1 MTPKY
6 LSFLAA
12 IFLLTVTLNAAVSGQ
27 FRFDRWSTD
36 NGLPQNG
43 VRGIARTLDGYLW
56 VTTFDGLARFDG
68 LKFDTFNKGNTSGI
82 LSNRFIGL
90 FVNKEGILFARAE
103 DGSLTI
109 YKDGKFSTLTS
120 EQVPNDSISYIKES
134 ETGETLFQTYN
145 AADKSKYWYEYKD
158 GEFIFK
164 EKYAVAEFNN
174 QRVYKS
180 KSGRIW
186 TINRHRTTEK
196 YLGRETVYP
205 LDLSKT
211 NLEVAL
217 FEDGKNGLWVGES
230 KVYRLSGGKIRT
242 FDEKDGLIPI
252 VSYHSFLEEPDG
264 SIWFASSGGP
274 SGGIGLIRHQ
284 DGKIVFWN
292 KEKGL
297 SSDIY
302 EVFQD
307 KQTKQLFFATDE
319 GLFSRKN
326 EVIKGFNAKNS
337 NPKIEAYPIIQDKKG
352 KIWIGTNR
360 GLFVLEDGEFHSV
373 RLKMDKTDERY
384 DYWENPKVS
393 VRSLWQDEQ
402 ERLWIGTNG
411 TAFIAKDGKAKEITQ
426 ARHSSVFAILPD
438 RNGNIWLA
446 TNKGVLQ
453 FNGEKFVGNFT
464 VRDGLAGDS
473 VNVVLEDSK
482 GAIWFGGQNGLAK
495 YFDGKFTTY
504 TKNEGLPGGIVR
516 SLYEDSDGVLWIGTY
531 DEGLVRFKNGRFS
544 NIREKNGL
552 FSNGVFAIREDEEGN
567 FWFSSNQGI
576 YRTKRRHLNYFADG
590 NIKKVS
596 SVSYGKADGMIS
608 IECNG
613 GAQPSS
619 IVDKDGYFWFPTQ
632 EGVVRVDSKSEIY
645 FSPPPP
651 VIIESVAIERKNVD
665 ILEKITVPAESR
677 NVEIF
682 YSAISFN
689 KPEQTRFR
697 YKLEGYD
704 TDWVENDTRRSA
716 FYSDI
721 PPGDYVFRVQAANID
736 GFWNE
741 TGAKI
746 EIESL
751 PFIYQTKLFYLLCV
765 LVFILIA
772 LSIWRYSVYN
782 FKRREIKLT
791 RLVAERTAELNA
803 ANEELQLLA
812 DFDVLTKIS
821 NRRVFEKFLKDEW
834 NRAVRAKGKIS
845 LILLDVDF
853 FKLYNDTYGHQA
865 GDDCLQKIAQTIS
878 ETVKRPGDL
887 AARFGGEEFIVGL
900 GGTDEEGSIEIAK
913 QLLENINNL
922 QILHEASE
930 VKNTITISIGIATLS
945 PKEGNG
951 EADLIKKAD
960 EALYKA
966 KNNGRNGFY
975 SITDSIDDFSV
986 LDEQIIL

>member
-6 LSFLAA
+6 LFFLAN
-12 IFLLTVTLNAAVSGQ
+12 FLLITALNAAVFGQ

-56 VTTFDGLARFDG
+56 ATTFDGLARFDG
-68 LKFDTFNKGNTSGI
+68 LKIDTFNKGNTPGI
-82 LSNRFIGL
+82 LNNRFIGL
-90 FVNKEGILFARAE
+90 FVNKEGVLFARTE

-109 YKDGKFSTLTS
+109 YEDGNFSTLTP
-120 EQVPNDSISYIKES
+120 EQVPNDSISYIMAGEN
-134 ETGETLFQTYN
+134 GETLFQTYN

-164 EKYAVAEFNN
+164 EKYAVADFNQ
-174 QRVYKS
+174 QRIYKS
-180 KSGRIW
+180 SSGRVW
-186 TINRHRTTEK
+186 TVNRKKTTESF
-196 YLGRETVYP
+196 LGKETVYP
-205 LDLSKT
+205 LDLSRT

-217 FEDGKNGLWVGES
+217 FEDSQNGLWVGES
-230 KVYRLSGGKIRT
+230 KVYHLSNGKIRT

-274 SGGIGLIRHQ
+274 SGGIGLVRQ
-284 DGKIVFWN
+284 KEGKISFWN
-292 KEKGL
+292 KDKGL

-302 EVFQD
+302 AIFQD
-307 KQTKQLFFATDE
+307 KQSKQLFFATDE

-326 EVIKGFNAKNS
+326 EVIKTFNTKNS

-352 KIWIGTNR
+352 TIWIGTNR
-360 GLFVLEDGEFHSV
+360 GLFILENEEFRSV
-373 RLKMDKTDERY
+373 HLKMEKTEEHF

-393 VRSLWQDEQ
+393 VQSLWQDEQ

-411 TAFIAKDGKAKEITQ
+411 TAFIVKDGKAKEIKE
-426 ARHSSVFAILPD
+426 ARHLSVFAIQPD
-438 RNGNIWLA
+438 KNGNIWLA

-453 FNGEKFVGNFT
+453 FRDEKIVNKFT
-464 VRDGLAGDS
+464 VKDGLAGDF
-473 VNVVLEDSK
+473 VTVVFEDSK
-482 GAIWFGGQNGLAK
+482 GAVWFGGQNGLAK
-495 YFDGKFTTY
+495 YTDGKFKTY
-504 TKNEGLPGGIVR
+504 SKSYGLPVGIVR
-516 SLYEDSDGVLWIGTY
+516 SIYEDADGVLWIGTY
-531 DEGLVRFKNGRFS
+531 DEGLVRFKNGKFF
-544 NIREKNGL
+544 NIREKDGL
-552 FSNGVFAIREDEEGN
+552 FSNGVFAIREDQEGN
-567 FWFSSNQGI
+567 FWVSSNQGI
-576 YRTKRRHLNYFADG
+576 YRAKRRQLNYFADG
-590 NIKKVS
+590 KIKNLN
-596 SVSYGKADGMIS
+596 SVSYGKSDGMVS

-619 IVDKDGYFWFPTQ
+619 IIDKDGYFWFPTQ
-632 EGVVRVDSKSEIY
+632 EGVVRVDSKAEIY
-645 FSPPPP
+645 YSLPPP
-651 VIIESVAIERKNVD
+651 VIIESATIERGKVD
-665 ILEKITVPAESR
+665 VQEKITVAAGSR

-689 KPEQTRFR
+689 KPEQTKFK

-704 TDWVENDTRRSA
+704 TDWVESGTRRSA
-716 FYSDI
+716 FYSYI
-721 PPGDYVFRVQAANID
+721 PPGDYVFRVQSANSD
-736 GFWNE
+736 GIWNE
-741 TGAKI
+741 TGATL
-746 EIESL
+746 EIQSL
-751 PFIYQTKLFYLLCV
+751 PFFYQTNLFYLLGA

-772 LSIWRYSVYN
+772 LSSWRYSVYN
-782 FKRREIKLT
+782 FKRREMKLT

-834 NRAVRAKGKIS
+834 NRAVRSKGKIS
-845 LILLDVDF
+845 LILLDVDY

-865 GDDCLQKIAQTIS
+865 GDDCLQKIAQTIA

-922 QILHEASE
+922 QILHETSE
-930 VKNTITISIGIATLS
+930 VKNTITISLGIATLS
-945 PKEGNG
+945 PKEGNA
-951 EADLIKKAD
+951 ESDLIKNAD

-966 KNNGRNGFY
+966 KENGRNGFY
-975 SITDSIDDFSV
+975 LISEPFDDASV